1 MNRVVIAL
9 IIAFFAIFTL
19 GFLYTYFYEESNDYW
34 QPLTSDS
41 NDTFNTSES
50 SNSDE
55 NILLDFCDLT
65 ELDPWDPTIVSF
77 IWQQEDPSLKCKPK
91 VKQISQLI
99 NGQLYLSPQ
108 PPNVT
113 CLWRCLY
120 PKDDYSI
127 TFDKWNELINGSKPF
142 CDIVEVEC
150 KAPKKAK
157 PFYKFLHAQI
167 FRLDATLSSRES
179 PTKYD
184 VHIILFD
191 SVSESQF
198 VRSMPK
204 TRHVLREYYE
214 SISFRHLNKIGLNSR
229 PNGFGL
235 LLGKSIYSIPK
246 SPISRG
252 HSADYYGESFN
263 SSCKSYLDD
272 DQFIGFRFQDDD
284 YVTMMSEDWAL
295 GVFNWPDCLGFKN
308 KPVDHYMRPFQ
319 LRVEAKDRF
328 YKSAGMSPIV
338 YGESC
343 RETFYYQVEYLK
355 DFLKAYPDRP
365 KFSLTWMSYL
375 AHDDQNALSHADDYF
390 YHFFNNTQT
399 DLLWV
404 IMEIDLEKFDK
415 QMLEKLKTII
425 HFYLCQF
432 QKIFEEMIL

>member
-19 GFLYTYFYEESNDYW
+19 GFLYTYFAEESDDYW
-34 QPLTSDS
+34 QPLTSDL
-41 NDTFNTSES
+41 NDTFNTFES
-50 SNSDE
+50 SNSDG

-91 VKQISQLI
+91 VEQISQLI

-108 PPNVT
+108 PANVT

-127 TFDKWNELINGSKPF
+127 NFEKWNELINGSKPF

-150 KAPKKAK
+150 KAPKKPK

-235 LLGKSIYSIPK
+235 LLGKSIYNIAK
-246 SPISRG
+246 SPMSKG
-252 HSADYYGESFN
+252 YESDYKNNEYFE
-263 SSCKSYLDD
+263 CKS
-272 DQFIGFRFQDDD
+272 
-284 YVTMMSEDWAL
+284 TNESKKA
-295 GVFNWPDCLGFKN
+295 
-308 KPVDHYMRPFQ
+308 KP
-319 LRVEAKDRF
+319 F
-328 YKSAGMSPIV
+328 YKFLHAQIFRLDATLSSRESPTKYDVHIILFDSV
-338 YGESC
+338 SESQFVRSMPKTRHVL
-343 RETFYYQVEYLK
+343 REYYESISFRHL
-355 DFLKAYPDRP
+355 
-365 KFSLTWMSYL
+365 
-375 AHDDQNALSHADDYF
+375 N
-390 YHFFNNTQT
+390 
-399 DLLWV
+399 
-404 IMEIDLEKFDK
+404 
-415 QMLEKLKTII
+415 
-425 HFYLCQF
+425 
-432 QKIFEEMIL
+432 KIG